1 MESWLTAG
9 LALMVIALAL
19 AWRQERQ
26 RRREYVR
33 RQRRDVRDDHSGRE
47 ALMAERDRLLAAGR
61 AATEALLVVDEE
73 LRVQYA
79 NPAAEV
85 LFGGLSEP
93 ITLIAYT
100 RSLDLERLMADAAGV
115 GDNEA
120 LERMV
125 RLEERPHKAVALGVA
140 RGVALALTDVSE
152 VQRLSRARQ
161 NMVAN
166 LSHELRTPLT
176 SLRLL
181 ADTLVGPAAQDVKV
195 VQDLAVK
202 VGAEVDTLQQMAQEM
217 LDLAAIESGRQ
228 VVRLVPECLRQV
240 VLRPL
245 SQMADQAGRQQ
256 IQLTNEVPEVLR
268 VLADAEQAARA
279 VGNVLHNAL
288 KFTPPGGEVRLTG
301 RYDEAQNR
309 VVLSIFDTGPGI
321 PPDELERIFERFFRS
336 DRARGTPGT
345 GLGLSIAR
353 HILRAHGGQ
362 VWAENRAPPQSG
374 AVFHLA
380 FQPA

>member
-85 LFGGLSEP
+85 LFSGLSEP

-228 VVRLVPECLRQV
+228 VVRLVPESLRQV

>member
-85 LFGGLSEP
+85 LFSGLSEP